1 MRRRKTTEAV
11 KFGTS
16 AQPSKKRSIKMNS
29 EAAEVMISRSN
40 LESLLHDGWLQ
51 SMGYDVSTDAEI
63 KLDIPEQIKMTVKA
77 KEVLH

>member
-1 MRRRKTTEAV
+1 
-11 KFGTS
+11 
-16 AQPSKKRSIKMNS
+16 MNS